1 MIPGYE
7 QGSDITILNTI
18 YHYPRK
24 NESTGRWDSGAIT
37 IVAKDNVNN
46 KKVMTEIENPT
57 YVYYMAKEGKSQEH
71 NRLFIKKEDAERI
84 EVPYIELEKDIAER
98 TGNLN
103 FYFDNIKNGNRRE
116 NRILHEHVDVFNSDT
131 HIEDHIRFRFSQMY
145 QNRNVPVT
153 KAYFDIEADVID
165 IVGDFPEPGEAPI
178 NAITLI
184 DDARNEIHTLLLRN
198 DKNPLIK
205 EFEQSVNG
213 TFFKELQELINKT
226 VGGYKQAKR
235 LGVSD
240 YKFNMYFYNEQDEIK
255 LIQDLFIMINTIK
268 PDFVLAWNMA
278 FDMPY
283 IIARIKKLGYNPVDI
298 ICHPDF
304 DRKVC
309 EYFVDELHKNEFAER
324 GDFCKVSSY
333 SVYLDQMIQFASR
346 RKGQSA
352 FTSFSLNYIGG
363 VIAGAKKLDY
373 SHITTELAKLPYL
386 DYKTFVMYNIV
397 DTIVQKCIEVK
408 AGDIDYVFNK
418 CITNCTRYA
427 KCHRQTVYLANR
439 GMIEFYEQGYIIG
452 NNTNRGNPK
461 PTEKYPGAF
470 VADPLNISDI
480 PKMKINGVPV
490 MLFDNLDDFDYA
502 RLYPS
507 ILQEFNIAPNT
518 QIGKVIFPQKVYEG
532 ENRRKDEK
540 YSREGQF
547 MEDLQS
553 HVYLEFAERWLHLGG
568 YEDLYDDIIEY
579 FNTVAN
585 SCRTPKFFNE
595 DGSFCPIRK
604 INPEL
609 GGIKPISIEKTRRP
623 IISYKTPLIK
633 EVMEVFYNDE
643 N

>member
-1 MIPGYE
+1 MIPGYI
-7 QGSDITILNTI
+7 QGSDLTILNTL

-24 NESTGRWDSGAIT
+24 NLSTGKWDRGALT
-37 IVAKDNVNN
+37 LVAKDNVTGQ
-46 KKVMTEIENPT
+46 KVMTEIEDPT
-57 YVYYMAKEGKSQEH
+57 YIYYMAKEGITKGYNE
-71 NRLFIKKEDAERI
+71 LFIKKSDAVEI
-84 EVPYIELEKDIAER
+84 EVPLIELEKDIAER
-98 TGNLN
+98 TGNLQY
-103 FYFDNIKNGNRRE
+103 YFDNVKNGDKRKNK
-116 NRILHEHVDVFNSDT
+116 ILHEHVDVFNSDM
-131 HIEDHIRFRFSQMY
+131 HIEDHYRFRFSQMY

-153 KAYFDIEADVID
+153 KAYFDIEADIIN

-184 DDARNEIHTLLLRN
+184 DDNKNEVYTLLLRN

-205 EFEQSVNG
+205 EFEQSVDNS
-213 TFFKELQELINKT
+213 FFKELQGLINKT

-235 LGVSD
+235 MGVSD
-240 YKFNMYFYNEQDEIK
+240 FKFYMYFYDEQDEIK
-255 LIQDLFIMINTIK
+255 LIQDLFILINTIK

-283 IIARIKKLGYNPVDI
+283 IIARIKQLGYNPVDI

-304 DRKVC
+304 NRKVC
-309 EYFVDELHKNEFAER
+309 EYFVDEMHKNEFAER

-352 FTSFSLNYIGG
+352 YTSFSLNYIGG

-373 SHITTELAKLPYL
+373 SHITTEISKLPYL

-397 DTIVQKCIEVK
+397 DTIVQKCIETKV
-408 AGDIDYVFNK
+408 GDIDYVFNK
-418 CITNCTRYA
+418 CLANCTRYS

-439 GMIEFYEQGYIIG
+439 GMIEFYNQGYIIG
-452 NNTNRGNPK
+452 NNNNRRNEK
-461 PTEKYPGAF
+461 PLVKFPGAF
-470 VADPLNISDI
+470 VADPILISDI
-480 PKMKINGVPV
+480 PKMKINGIPV

-518 QIGKVIFPQKVYEG
+518 QIGKLILKDKIYDG
-532 ENRRKDEK
+532 ENRSKSDK

-553 HVYLEFAERWLHLGG
+553 HVFLEFGQRWLNLGG

-585 SCRTPKFFNE
+585 SCRTTRFFNE
-595 DGSFCPIRK
+595 DGSFSPIHI

-609 GGIKPISIEKTRRP
+609 KGFKPISKETTRRP
-623 IISYKTPLIK
+623 IISYKSPLIK
-633 EVMEVFYNDE
+633 EVMEEFYNDK